1 MAAGYDSAL
10 ATVPGLIL
18 PQRPAQGRHAWHLY
32 QVRVAPGCAVSR
44 DLMIDALTRQ
54 EIGTS
59 VHFIPIHQ
67 LSAYRRILGPEECR
81 SVPVTDQVAEEVVS
95 LPMYPGLTDSDIAHV
110 TEAVA
115 AIAGCSVAA

>member
-1 MAAGYDSAL
+1 
-10 ATVPGLIL
+10 
-18 PQRPAQGRHAWHLY
+18 
-32 QVRVAPGCAVSR
+32 
-44 DLMIDALTRQ
+44 MIDALTRQ

-59 VHFIPIHQ
+59 VHFIPVHQ
-67 LSAYRRILGPEECR
+67 LSAYRRILGPEER
-81 SVPVTDQVAEEVVS
+81 RWPTATDQVAEEVVS